1 MGGVNVDAGAHA
13 ATVLQLDRV
22 HVTQQASAHGAAGP
36 PQAELFHGSNIRSTV
51 VLSPKHPR
59 IPGFIA

>member
-22 HVTQQASAHGAAGP
+22 HVTQQASAQPARRR
-36 PQAELFHGSNIRSTV
+36 RSFFMD
-51 VLSPKHPR
+51 LILGLR
-59 IPGFIA
+59 